1 MEPELENIDS
11 QNDELETFD
20 SLNEEPEL
28 EEVEE
33 SEEEEYSERE
43 KQLYARLKKA
53 EAELKEKKE
62 AKAEKKAPTVQA
74 NGLSTADIIA
84 LSRANIED
92 EDIDEVLE
100 YAKFK
105 KISVSEALK
114 SSVVKATISERAEER
129 KSAQAVYTGG
139 GTRRAGG
146 TVSDERLMA
155 DAQKGIM
162 PESEADLARLTILR
176 MKNR

>member
-20 SLNEEPEL
+20 SPNEEPE
-28 EEVEE
+28 VEE
-33 SEEEEYSERE
+33 QEEEEEYSERE

-53 EAELKEKKE
+53 EKELKEKKE
-62 AKAEKKAPTVQA
+62 AKPEKKAPAVQA

-84 LSRANIED
+84 LTRANIED
-92 EDIDEVLE
+92 DDIDEVLE
-100 YAKFK
+100 YAKFR

-114 SSVVKATISERAEER
+114 SSVMKATLSERAEER

-146 TVSDERLMA
+146 SISDERLMA

-162 PESEADLARLTILR
+162 PESESDLARLALLR

>member
-20 SLNEEPEL
+20 SPNEEPEL
-28 EEVEE
+28 EEQ
-33 SEEEEYSERE
+33 EEEEYSERE

-53 EAELKEKKE
+53 EKELKEKKE
-62 AKAEKKAPTVQA
+62 VKPEKKPAAQA
-74 NGLSTADIIA
+74 NGLSTTDIIA

-92 EDIDEVLE
+92 DDIDEVLE

-114 SSVVKATISERAEER
+114 SSVVKATLSEKSEER

-146 TVSDERLMA
+146 TVSDDRLLA

-162 PESEADLARLTILR
+162 PDSEADLARLTLIR